1 MEKQKQEKQEKPN
14 AFEEKDK
21 IIKKQKRTIT
31 ITTIKMRCTI
41 TVTKAN
47 EIATRRR
54 RNRCEW
60 WDQWSHISV
69 ALWGRFS
76 TESKMM
82 SRLFAVLLCVILTFI
97 IIAVGPLCCCACG
110 EGRHLQCACCVLAK
124 ISPESR
130 GELSA
135 DVCLP
140 MPLYLHVPSEYS
152 KKG

>member
-60 WDQWSHISV
+60 WD
-69 ALWGRFS
+69 
-76 TESKMM
+76 
-82 SRLFAVLLCVILTFI
+82 
-97 IIAVGPLCCCACG
+97 
-110 EGRHLQCACCVLAK
+110 
-124 ISPESR
+124 
-130 GELSA
+130 
-135 DVCLP
+135 
-140 MPLYLHVPSEYS
+140 
-152 KKG
+152 